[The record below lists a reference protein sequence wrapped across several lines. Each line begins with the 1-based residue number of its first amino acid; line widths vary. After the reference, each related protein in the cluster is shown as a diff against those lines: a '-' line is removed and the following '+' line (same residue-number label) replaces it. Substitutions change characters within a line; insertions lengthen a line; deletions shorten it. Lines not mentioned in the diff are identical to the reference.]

1 MSLLKQLLLTASVHD
16 AESCEEKVCDE
27 ETSPAL
33 DYYLLCFPAELV
45 LQLRRD

>member
-27 ETSPAL
+27 ETSAL